1 MNNHEAK
8 KRERFNAF
16 VGNEKI
22 RGKVQICSLNPDL
35 GRFQPQGCHRHAGTN
50 GPNGPAQP
58 HLWPPC
64 HGPAHVPGALCKL
77 RPSGPAWAL
86 RAEGHSLVQLQLCL
100 TSPFMLTSQ
109 LDFRPSLPLWSCFV
123 TSGPDPDLQFD
134 FVSWPPTC
142 LNTMGFSNDLDSWLN
157 LPTVSGSP
165 PLGYCVVGAGGAT
178 ASPVIPL
185 GSPSSREQPACALP
199 WCLLRKLLYTCMVC
213 GFASCQLKMDVQT
226 FPPC

>member
-1 MNNHEAK
+1 MGLRFVTNSVRVYRCVVCRFSYPGNYCRQLQSAHFIGHKVMNNHEAK

-77 RPSGPAWAL
+77 RPSGPA
-86 RAEGHSLVQLQLCL
+86 
-100 TSPFMLTSQ
+100 
-109 LDFRPSLPLWSCFV
+109 
-123 TSGPDPDLQFD
+123 
-134 FVSWPPTC
+134 
-142 LNTMGFSNDLDSWLN
+142 
-157 LPTVSGSP
+157 
-165 PLGYCVVGAGGAT
+165 
-178 ASPVIPL
+178 
-185 GSPSSREQPACALP
+185 
-199 WCLLRKLLYTCMVC
+199 
-213 GFASCQLKMDVQT
+213 
-226 FPPC
+226 